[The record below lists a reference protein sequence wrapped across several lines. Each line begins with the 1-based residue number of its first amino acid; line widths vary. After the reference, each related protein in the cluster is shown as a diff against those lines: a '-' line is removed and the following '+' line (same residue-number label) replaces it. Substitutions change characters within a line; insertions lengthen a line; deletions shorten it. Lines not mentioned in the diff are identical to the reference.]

1 MERVENL
8 KKKNRIF
15 RIRILSRSGSGQKDH
30 DPKHFFWHNLKLVE
44 VKMYRYLREVC
55 LNPVDHP
62 GLTLGSLQ
70 QLQHKAHSYSI
81 RIKKILNIKNFQKH

>member
-1 MERVENL
+1 
-8 KKKNRIF
+8 
-15 RIRILSRSGSGQKDH
+15 
-30 DPKHFFWHNLKLVE
+30 
-44 VKMYRYLREVC
+44 MYRYLREVG

-70 QLQHKAHSYSI
+70 QLQHKARSYSI